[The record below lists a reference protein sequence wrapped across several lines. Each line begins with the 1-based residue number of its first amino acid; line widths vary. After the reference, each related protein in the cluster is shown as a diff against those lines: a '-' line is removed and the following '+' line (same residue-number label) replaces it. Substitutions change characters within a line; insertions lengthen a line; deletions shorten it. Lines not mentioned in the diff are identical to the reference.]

1 MGNGSRF
8 PVRGNGLASNGAVEL
23 RTLHAPCGALACGWS
38 LTGWLGWEVSE
49 VSVYAR
55 WGWCYAL
62 RGHGLSVLFETQRP
76 QSKNIYFPAPS
87 DPLLGPD
94 VPTVQT
100 TATVLKVMAIQ
111 GLSGGCSSFATTS
124 YTFSQLKVM
133 YPRPPHLRRSDP
145 RMLVPFPG
153 SLS

>member
-1 MGNGSRF
+1 MESKGFQHSFQYHARLIPPPPLQVNVSVSFHVFINTVQEFYQDVLMGNRSRF
-8 PVRGNGLASNGAVEL
+8 PVRGNGLASDGAVEL

-76 QSKNIYFPAPS
+76 
-87 DPLLGPD
+87 
-94 VPTVQT
+94 
-100 TATVLKVMAIQ
+100 
-111 GLSGGCSSFATTS
+111 
-124 YTFSQLKVM
+124 
-133 YPRPPHLRRSDP
+133 
-145 RMLVPFPG
+145 
-153 SLS
+153 